1 MLDNQPFLWTAFIIV
16 VAGLLYADLRAFERR
31 PHVPNLKEALL
42 WAAAWVG
49 LALAF
54 NGGVFLFRGSEKALE
69 FFTGYLIELSLSV
82 DNLFVFLLI
91 FSYFSVPP
99 KYEHRVLFWGILGA
113 ILMRGLFIVAGITLI
128 NLFHWV
134 IYLFGAFL
142 ILSGLK
148 IGFSRGD
155 SSVHPDKNP
164 FFRLFR
170 KFIPMTSTYVEGRF
184 TVRRGG
190 RLFAT
195 PLLAVL
201 FVIETTDIVFA
212 LDSVPAILAITTDPF
227 IVYTSNIFAIL
238 GLRSFFFA
246 LAGVMRLFRFIRYGL
261 AFILVYIGV
270 KMLVSDI
277 HPIPVSASLLVIL
290 CTLAL
295 SILASLL
302 IPHRVDMVLEP
313 DEERES
319 EATVGKNHE
328 PKDAGTETSREVL
341 R

>member
-1 MLDNQPFLWTAFIIV
+1 MLDNQPLLWAAFIIV
-16 VAGLLYADLRAFERR
+16 VAGLLYVDLRAFERR

-270 KMLVSDI
+270 KMLLSDI
-277 HPIPVSASLLVIL
+277 HPIPVSVSLLVIL

-302 IPHRVDMVLEP
+302 IPHRMDMVLEP
-313 DEERES
+313 EEERES
-319 EATVGKNHE
+319 EEPAGKGRE